1 MFDSVEPWEAA
12 TSLVL
17 VATAIV
23 VSLWYRLGLERSLI
37 WSSIRAG
44 VQLLIVGGLLA
55 LVVESDSLWWAWL
68 WVLGMLAIAGA
79 TVQRRLPAIPRIW
92 IAGTAAVGAATAVVL
107 AVIFGLGIL
116 DLEPIPLVVI
126 AGITI
131 GNTMPATVQAVD
143 QVRKYLQD
151 RRGDIESLLA
161 LGFDRRGATRFLVQD
176 VTRTALV
183 PQIERT
189 KVVGLVALPGAM
201 TGLLLAGAEPLDA
214 VLAQLVIMYLVLGS
228 VATSVALVATSAAQ
242 RALTPDLRLREGLD
256 HGSS

>member
-1 MFDSVEPWEAA
+1 MFDAVEPWEAV

-17 VATAIV
+17 VAAAIV
-23 VSLWYRLGLERSLI
+23 VSIRYRLGLERSLL
-37 WSSIRAG
+37 WSSLRAG
-44 VQLLIVGGLLA
+44 AQLLIVGGVLA
-55 LVVESDSLWWAWL
+55 LIVESDSLWWAWS
-68 WVLGMLAIAGA
+68 WVAFMLVVSA
-79 TVQRRLPAIPRIW
+79 TTIQRRLTAVPRIW
-92 IAGTAAVGAATAVVL
+92 IAGLLAVGTATAVVL
-107 AVIFGLGIL
+107 GVIFGLGIL

-143 QVRKYLQD
+143 QVRKQLRE
-151 RRGDIESLLA
+151 RRGDIEGLLA

-201 TGLLLAGAEPLDA
+201 TGLLLAGAEPVDA

-228 VATSVALVATSAAQ
+228 IATSVAVVTTSAAQ

-256 HGSS
+256 YGS